1 MCIRDRDNVQGEWKA
16 NSSGINSI
24 FYTTSAGIT
33 TELNIAKPAGR
44 GGDIQT
50 KNIIEETDGTHIQ
63 VNHKNHG
70 MYFTDNLVKISGVM
84 PDAKPTKLTAAYDS
98 GSTASISVASAST
111 FTTFEGVGIG
121 TTNTGYLMIGDEV
134 IRYNEITGNTIGG
147 SLLERGS
154 NPVSY
159 PVGTPVY
166 KYELGGINLMR
177 INKTHN
183 ISTSTSSSDT
193 GSIAFD
199 SYNIKLDMSEKFY
212 ANNDD
217 RSLDTGLGKLYIN
230 QSKSSG
236 GYGICLLYTSPSPR
250 DVEECRM
257 PSSA

>member
-1 MCIRDRDNVQGEWKA
+1 MKIELIEPFAVAALRSLDQAMGAQHFPIRQERIIGSASWNQRVT
-16 NSSGINSI
+16 SGIHTV
-24 FYTTSAGIT
+24 FYTNSAGVS
-33 TELNIAKPAGR
+33 TELNSGKPAGQ
-44 GGDIQT
+44 GGDVQT
-50 KNIIEETDGTHIQ
+50 TTITEDQDGTHIQ

-166 KYELGGINLMR
+166 KYELGGVNLAR
-177 INKTHN
+177 INRTHGL
-183 ISTSTSSSDT
+183 STSTSTASFLRLIRLDNISS
-193 GSIAFD
+193 
-199 SYNIKLDMSEKFY
+199 
-212 ANNDD
+212 
-217 RSLDTGLGKLYIN
+217 
-230 QSKSSG
+230 
-236 GYGICLLYTSPSPR
+236 
-250 DVEECRM
+250 
-257 PSSA
+257 SSARSG